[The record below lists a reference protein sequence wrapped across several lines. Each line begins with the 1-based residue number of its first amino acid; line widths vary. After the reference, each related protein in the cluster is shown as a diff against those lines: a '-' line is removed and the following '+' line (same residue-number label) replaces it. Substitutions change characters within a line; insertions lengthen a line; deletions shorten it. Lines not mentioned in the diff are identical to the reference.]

1 MIMRWTHRCLS
12 FLYAFIAIA
21 WCWVYIRQRLLHFLS
36 LFFPSTQ
43 LFSRCTTIYRI
54 SSLVFA
60 IVFSLISTPAS
71 ALDARFFSGN
81 YIEHFDPDAAT
92 CSTSST
98 SSSDGSSG
106 TAAEDLKDF
115 VRKYVK
121 MAVETKSMAHHTKQS
136 LPRGLLNLVMASLGL
151 PSRQIISMVSR
162 LAGTGRVR

>member
-12 FLYAFIAIA
+12 FLYAFIA

-36 LFFPSTQ
+36 LFSPSTQ

-81 YIEHFDPDAAT
+81 NIEHFDPDAAT

-121 MAVETKSMAHHTKQS
+121 MAVETNKKYGT
-136 LPRGLLNLVMASLGL
+136 PYETV
-151 PSRQIISMVSR
+151 
-162 LAGTGRVR
+162 LAQGVIESG

>member
-1 MIMRWTHRCLS
+1 MIMQWIHQCLS
-12 FLYAFIAIA
+12 FLHIFIAH
-21 WCWVYIRQRLLHFLS
+21 CWIYIRQRLLRFSS
-36 LFFPSTQ
+36 LFSPSTQ

-60 IVFSLISTPAS
+60 IVFSLVSTPAS

-81 YIEHFDPDAAT
+81 NIEHFDPDAAT

-121 MAVETKSMAHHTKQS
+121 MAVETNKSMAHHTRQF
-136 LPRGLLNLVMASLGL
+136 LLRGLLSLVMVSLGL
-151 PSRQIISMVSR
+151 PLRQTTSMVSR
-162 LAGTGRVR
+162 LAVIGRAR